1 MGIRGSYGMSYL
13 KYHEL
18 SFCIVKHLSELIS
31 FYYKASKPDLLG
43 GRCEEYVW
51 WGRIYSLL
59 IQRTRHTWELYP
71 YIKIKVTEIC
81 SFMSLE
87 EERWVATG
95 YSYSYGLMLHGSHL
109 GGVMMDEWTRM
120 LQMLRVP
127 EDPMGHFMK
136 FLTSLFFAIRLNS
149 MCEV

>member
-31 FYYKASKPDLLG
+31 FYWKASKPDLLG

-59 IQRTRHTWELYP
+59 IQRTRHTWNYIHILNKGYRNLLVHESRGGKMGRYRIFLLVRTHVTWIAPKWCYAGWMIEDLYCMF
-71 YIKIKVTEIC
+71 VTRLPMVPGGIRAYLDNIC
-81 SFMSLE
+81 SSPS
-87 EERWVATG
+87 A
-95 YSYSYGLMLHGSHL
+95 
-109 GGVMMDEWTRM
+109 
-120 LQMLRVP
+120 
-127 EDPMGHFMK
+127 
-136 FLTSLFFAIRLNS
+136 
-149 MCEV
+149 